1 MEPLTEKES
10 DVNTSSKKMKIIL
23 AILIAVII
31 ALIIVLIIVIVTK
44 KTETITIEKIVE
56 KETETIDWRFY
67 GTIIPNISYAN
78 SNNMIV
84 NSFKENG
91 ENYNS
96 TIGNIN
102 EGNDYEKNERNTY
115 SLYIPYSA
123 TQRKTENNHII
134 LFIHGGSWIG
144 GEKESLEPFCKIY
157 AQMGYITATLG
168 YTLLNGDYKNYN
180 IFRQLDEITACI
192 QSIIAQLKEQKF
204 DEKKLEI
211 AIAGYSAGAHLTLL
225 YSYLMQNFPIPV
237 KFAVNICG
245 PVSLEPKYF
254 YKNVIFNNTLDSL
267 GIQDIIKALDN
278 KSIVRINEDDSSL
291 LYFMNIFIGKKYS
304 DADLK
309 EMLYENKKINYDSE
323 KYKEMIK
330 VVQHGFPVNFIN
342 ELSVPTICLYGG
354 NDEVVGVTQ
363 YAYLEER
370 YGGNLHLIYSK
381 YATHNFVDFET
392 EVGINSLR
400 ELNYQI
406 VNFAKKYFSS

>member
-10 DVNTSSKKMKIIL
+10 ENNASSKKIKIVL
-23 AILIAVII
+23 GILIAVII
-31 ALIIVLIIVIVTK
+31 VLIIVLIIVIATK
-44 KTETITIEKIVE
+44 KTETKTIEK
-56 KETETIDWRFY
+56 ETGNIDWRIY

-78 SNNMIV
+78 DNNIII

-91 ENYNS
+91 ANYNS

-102 EGNDYEKNERNTY
+102 DGKDYEKNERNIY

-123 TQRKTENNHII
+123 TQRKSENNHII
-134 LFIHGGSWIG
+134 LFIHGGSWIEG
-144 GEKESLEPFCKIY
+144 DKESLEPFCKIY

-168 YTLLNGDYKNYN
+168 YTLLNGNYKNYN

-192 QSIIAQLKEQKF
+192 QDIIAQLKEQKF
-204 DEKKLEI
+204 DENKFEI
-211 AIAGYSAGAHLTLL
+211 ALAGYSAGAHLTLL
-225 YSYLMQNFPIPV
+225 YSYLMKNSPIPI

-267 GIQDIIKALDN
+267 GIEDIKKALDN
-278 KSIVRINEDDSSL
+278 KSIVRINEDDSTL

-309 EMLYENKKINYDSE
+309 EMLFENKTINYDNE

-330 VVQHGFPVNFIN
+330 VVQHGFPVNFIS
-342 ELSVPTICLYGG
+342 EASVPTLCLYGG

-381 YATHNFVDFET
+381 YATHNFIDLET

-406 VNFAKKYFSS
+406 VNYAKQYLSR

>member
-1 MEPLTEKES
+1 MEPLTEKEI

-23 AILIAVII
+23 GILIAIII
-31 ALIIVLIIVIVTK
+31 ALILVLIIVIVTK
-44 KTETITIEKIVE
+44 KTETITVEKIVE
-56 KETETIDWRFY
+56 KETGSIDWRFY

-78 SNNMIV
+78 NNIIV

-91 ENYNS
+91 PNYNS

-123 TQRKTENNHII
+123 TKRKSENNHII
-134 LFIHGGSWIG
+134 LFIHGGSWISG
-144 GEKESLEPFCKIY
+144 DKESLEPFCKIY

-168 YTLLNGDYKNYN
+168 YTLLNGNYKNYN
-180 IFRQLDEITACI
+180 VFRQLDEITACI
-192 QSIIAQLKEQKF
+192 QSIITQLKEQNF
-204 DEKKLEI
+204 DENKLEI

-225 YSYLMQNFPIPV
+225 YSYLMKNSPV
-237 KFAVNICG
+237 PLKFAVNICG

-254 YKNVIFNNTLDSL
+254 YKNVVFNNTLDSL
-267 GIQDIIKALDN
+267 GIQDIKKALDN
-278 KSIVRINEDDSSL
+278 KSIVRINEDDSTL

-330 VVQHGFPVNFIN
+330 V
-342 ELSVPTICLYGG
+342 
-354 NDEVVGVTQ
+354 
-363 YAYLEER
+363 ER

-381 YATHNFVDFET
+381 YATHNFIDFET

-406 VNFAKKYFSS
+406 VNFANQYFSS

>member
-10 DVNTSSKKMKIIL
+10 DSNTSSKKIKIL
-23 AILIAVII
+23 LGILIAII
-31 ALIIVLIIVIVTK
+31 IILILVLIIVAVTK

-56 KETETIDWRFY
+56 KETGNIDWRFY

-78 SNNMIV
+78 SNNIII

-91 ENYNS
+91 DNYNS

-102 EGNDYEKNERNTY
+102 NGKDYEKNERNTY

-123 TQRKTENNHII
+123 TQRKSENNNII
-134 LFIHGGSWIG
+134 LFVHGGSWIG
-144 GEKESLEPFCKIY
+144 GDKESLDPFCRIY

-168 YTLLNGDYKNYN
+168 YTLLNGNYKDYN

-192 QSIIAQLKEQKF
+192 QSIIAKLKEQNF
-204 DEKKLEI
+204 DENKLEI
-211 AIAGYSAGAHLTLL
+211 AIVGYSAGAHLTLL
-225 YSYLMQNFPIPV
+225 YSYLMKNSPVPI

-267 GIQDIIKALDN
+267 GIQDINKALDN
-278 KSIVRINEDDSSL
+278 KSIVRINEDDSTL

-309 EMLYENKKINYDSE
+309 EMLFENKKINYDSE

-342 ELSVPTICLYGG
+342 EASVPTLCLYGG

-370 YGGNLHLIYSK
+370 YGKNLHLIYSK
-381 YATHNFVDFET
+381 YATHNFIDFET

-406 VNFAKKYFSS
+406 VNFAKQYFSS